1 MRKFF
6 TLLLLFFLA
15 DGLAAYAG
23 SDGLILSL
31 KPVGHVNDFA
41 GVMSAEDHSATER
54 LLIELENKT
63 GVQVA
68 VVSLKSM
75 EGGQIDDFATRLFER
90 WGVGQKGKDN
100 GMLLLAA
107 IEDRKVR
114 VEVGYGLE
122 GVLSDAATGRLI
134 DQYIVPSFR
143 TGDYSGGLRRGA
155 EALASVAASSLG
167 VELTGVASPDQD
179 TQSSNTRRGGIFQ
192 VILFVIVMFA
202 VIRHPWLLLFLLSNG
217 GGSSRG
223 GGGFG
228 GGGFGG
234 GMSGGGGASRGW

>member
-1 MRKFF
+1 MRKFV

-15 DGLAAYAG
+15 EGLAAYAG
-23 SDGLILSL
+23 SDRLLQEL
-31 KPVGHVNDFA
+31 KPVGRVNDFA
-41 GVMSAEDHSATER
+41 GVMSAEDRSATER
-54 LLIELENKT
+54 LLAELENKT
-63 GVQVA
+63 GVQIA

-90 WGVGQKGKDN
+90 WGIGQKGKDN
-100 GMLLLAA
+100 GLLLLAA

-122 GVLSDAATGRLI
+122 GILSDAAAGRLI
-134 DQYIVPSFR
+134 DQYIVPFFR
-143 TGDYSGGLRRGA
+143 SGDYSGGLRKGA
-155 EALASVAASSLG
+155 EALASVTASGLG
-167 VELTGVASPDQD
+167 VALTGIAYPDHYTRASETSGDGFFPVFLFF
-179 TQSSNTRRGGIFQ
+179 TVIIL
-192 VILFVIVMFA
+192 VILGFHSI
-202 VIRHPWLLLFLLSNG
+202 SNG
-217 GGSSRG
+217 GDLCGGGLRG